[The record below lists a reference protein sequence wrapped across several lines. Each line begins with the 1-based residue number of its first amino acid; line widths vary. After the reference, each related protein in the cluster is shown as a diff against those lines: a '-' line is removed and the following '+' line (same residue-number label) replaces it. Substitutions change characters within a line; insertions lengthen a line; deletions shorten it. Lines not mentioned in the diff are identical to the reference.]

1 MPPWT
6 KCVWTAFVSPRLWQT
21 REAACGA
28 VKLAVKPLFC
38 APEFEYGDEEDDED
52 EDEEDEAEEE
62 DDPLATDDYGCLIKP
77 YSDWT
82 GALKF
87 LELYGPRTSRGLDL
101 ISSSS

>member
-1 MPPWT
+1 MTDNTLTENDENDELIPVETPPEE
-6 KCVWTAFVSPRLWQT
+6 
-21 REAACGA
+21 EA
-28 VKLAVKPLFC
+28 
-38 APEFEYGDEEDDED
+38 EDTTPDDADD

-87 LELYGPRTSRGLDL
+87 LELYGPENLKRVDL